1 MKKNW
6 QRYIHS
12 DPKILLGKPVIKG
25 TRISVELI
33 LDKLASGET
42 IEQILEAHPH
52 ITRPQIKACLAYAA
66 DTIRNETTY
75 RLAS

>member
-1 MKKNW
+1 MKKRW
-6 QRYIHS
+6 QQYIHT
-12 DPKILLGKPVIKG
+12 DLKVLLGKPVIRG

-42 IEQILEAHPH
+42 VEQILESHPH
-52 ITRPQIKACLAYAA
+52 ITRKQIAACLAYAA

>member
-1 MKKNW
+1 MKKQW
-6 QRYIHS
+6 QQYIHADS
-12 DPKILLGKPVIKG
+12 KVLTGKPVIRG

-42 IEQILEAHPH
+42 VDQILESHPH
-52 ITRPQIKACLAYAA
+52 ITRKQIAACLAYAA

>member
-1 MKKNW
+1 MKKQW
-6 QRYIHS
+6 QQYIHTDS
-12 DPKILLGKPVIKG
+12 KVLTGKPVIRG

-42 IEQILEAHPH
+42 VEQILESHPH
-52 ITRPQIKACLAYAA
+52 ITRKRITACLAYAA